1 MSVNSEKFGSFI
13 RNSASLK
20 MMSIALLTLI
30 LLIPMSMISST
41 MSERENRKTTVVTET
56 NHNWG
61 DAQKITGPFFTV
73 PFKVFLKDEKNNQTK
88 YSIRYVHILPEE
100 LNISGAID
108 PQMRYRSIY
117 QTVVYGARLDIKG
130 SFTIPSLKHLDIDPS
145 NILWDEAVFSI
156 GISDMRGI
164 QKNIMVTFNDKNYQA
179 GPGLKTQDIG
189 KSGAQAIIPL
199 SVDKKAQTFSLQ
211 LSLNG
216 SEKLYFV
223 PLGKTN
229 HVEIK
234 SSWATPSFKGSF
246 LPTMREVTDK
256 GFSAQWN
263 VLHLNRSYPQTWI
276 GDDYKIGSPISNDRT
291 NPYAAQQESSD
302 ASFGVQLLIPA
313 DIYQKSTRVM
323 KYALMFI
330 VFTFSA
336 FFFSEVISKRRV
348 HSIQYILIGLAILL
362 FYVLLLAISE
372 HLNFDVAYIVSA
384 FSITAL
390 ISGYSKSIT
399 KSNSFTGIVCGILV
413 ILYGYLYI
421 VLQLEDY
428 ALIMGSVGLFGVLAS
443 VMYITRKI
451 DWYSTGE
458 ADNE

>member
-1 MSVNSEKFGSFI
+1 MK
-13 RNSASLK
+13 
-20 MMSIALLTLI
+20 
-30 LLIPMSMISST
+30 
-41 MSERENRKTTVVTET
+41 
-56 NHNWG
+56 
-61 DAQKITGPFFTV
+61 
-73 PFKVFLKDEKNNQTK
+73 KNNQTK
-88 YSIRYVHILPEE
+88 YSIHYVHILPEE
-100 LNISGAID
+100 LNISGVID
-108 PQMRYRSIY
+108 PEMRYRSIY
-117 QTVVYGARLDIKG
+117 QTVVYSAKLDIKG

-164 QKNIMVTFNDKNYQA
+164 QKNIMVTFNDKIYQA

-189 KSGAQAIIPL
+189 KSGVQAIIPL
-199 SVDKKAQTFSLQ
+199 SIDKKAQTFSLQ

-223 PLGKTN
+223 PLGKAT
-229 HVEIK
+229 HVELK
-234 SSWATPSFKGSF
+234 SNWKTPSFKGSF
-246 LPTMREVTDK
+246 LPTARDITDK

-276 GDDYKIGSPISNDRT
+276 GDAYKIGSPISNDRI

-348 HSIQYILIGLAILL
+348 HPIQYILIGLAILL

-372 HLNFDVAYIVSA
+372 HLNFDIAYIVSA
-384 FSITAL
+384 FLITAL

-428 ALIMGSVGLFGVLAS
+428 SLIMGSVGLFGVLAT

-458 ADNE
+458 AGNE